1 MDDHTRL
8 MLLLARTL
16 IADQRCWTR
25 GVLARDRNGRA
36 VPALD
41 ETAVCWCAHGA
52 IFLIARGDIE
62 IFQRV
67 VAAVSASCRVLYA
80 TSLRAVNDSP
90 SPFAHAAVLGA
101 FDHAIQ
107 ASRTR
112 VDGPSP
118 HAAGWDVGGGTAR

>member
-8 MLLLARTL
+8 MLLLTRTL
-16 IADQRCWTR
+16 IADRRYWTR
-25 GVLARDRNGRA
+25 DVLARDRDGRA

-52 IFLIARGDIE
+52 IYLIARGDIDVYR
-62 IFQRV
+62 RV
-67 VAAVSASCRVLYA
+67 VAAVSTSCRVLYD

-112 VDGPSP
+112 VDGLPP
-118 HAAGWDVGGGTAR
+118 HAAG